1 MTDILY
7 ETVPET
13 AEDGSDGKKTVLF
26 VCTGNTCRSPMAE
39 ALFRHL
45 FKDSEFSPSSR
56 GLAADG
62 SPISDNAVAALTMHG
77 VLPTAEKD
85 YRHHLSQTV
94 SEGDIEKAE
103 LIIGLSSSHAMNLIM
118 RFPQYASK
126 IAVMPEDVPD
136 PYGGDIDEY
145 RRCLLMIEKGLVAA
159 FDNAENENG

>member
-62 SPISDNAVAALTMHG
+62 SPISSNAVTVLSERG
-77 VLPTAEKD
+77 VLPTPEKD
-85 YRHHLSQTV
+85 YRYHVSRTV
-94 SEGDIEKAE
+94 SESDMETAD
-103 LIIGLSSSHAMNLIM
+103 LIVGISSSHAMSLMM

-126 IAVMPEDVPD
+126 ITVMPEDIPD
-136 PYGGDIDEY
+136 PFGGDEDDY
-145 RRCLLMIEKGLVAA
+145 RRSLAMIEKGLRSA
-159 FDNAENENG
+159 FGESENNDG